1 MSKAASPWT
10 CPNCDLVRH
19 SPYCPE
25 CGEEPLRWH
34 HLTIADIAH
43 QTLMAL
49 SEVDGRLLRSLRFA
63 ITRPGALT
71 SAYVAGRRTPFLNP
85 FALFLIANG
94 IFFALQ
100 SAMKANIFASTLES
114 HLHRQDWSAL
124 AQTLVAGRLAA
135 KGTTL
140 ESYAPLFDQVAVL
153 YAKSLII
160 LMVFVFAGVLA
171 LTFWNRRRPFG
182 AHVVFALHFYV
193 FQLLLF
199 CGALLL
205 ANGDRAL
212 GGGGL
217 NSWIVDIALTVV
229 NLTLCAIHL
238 RVAIREVYAARGVT
252 AAAQMIL
259 LALTSIAMVPAYRFT
274 IFVITLYL
282 T

>member
-1 MSKAASPWT
+1 MPKAASPWT
-10 CPNCDLVRH
+10 CPNCDLVRN

-25 CGEEPLRWH
+25 CGEEPLRSH
-34 HLTIADIAH
+34 HLSIADIAH
-43 QTLMAL
+43 QTLMTL

-71 SAYVAGRRTPFLNP
+71 NAYVAGRRTPFLNP
-85 FALFLIANG
+85 FALFLVANG

-100 SAMKANIFASTLES
+100 SAVKTNIFASPLES
-114 HLHRQDWSAL
+114 QLHRQDWSAL

-135 KGTTL
+135 KGMTL
-140 ESYAPLFDQVAVL
+140 ESYAPLFDQFAVL

-160 LMVFVFAGVLA
+160 LMVFVFAGILA
-171 LTFWNRRRPFG
+171 LMFWNQRRPFG

-217 NSWIVDIALTVV
+217 SSWTVDITLTVV
-229 NLTLCAIHL
+229 NLTLCAGYL
-238 RVAIREVYAARGVT
+238 SVAIRKVYAARGI
-252 AAAQMIL
+252 AGAGQMIV
-259 LALTSIAMVPAYRFT
+259 LALMSIAMVPAYRFT